1 MACATLKRSLELDP
15 LCSRPSKRRR
25 YNPMTPT
32 VPTKEEEPS
41 PFAEVT
47 PALTMDHISISIRQ
61 EMKRMHRRKKLHY
74 NNYKADSGSGSS
86 DREGSRSPTNNGP
99 PSPSNSDD
107 TPASPTSLSLRR
119 HHHCKDKQL
128 FTFRQVGMIC
138 ERLLKER
145 EDSLRE
151 TYDELLNAK
160 LVEQYDTFVKFTYD
174 QIQKWFE
181 NSAAPSYLS

>member
-41 PFAEVT
+41 SFAEVT
-47 PALTMDHISISIRQ
+47 PSLTMDHISISIRQ
-61 EMKRMHRRKKLHY
+61 EMKRMHRRKKLYY
-74 NNYKADSGSGSS
+74 NNFKTDSGSASGSS
-86 DREGSRSPTNNGP
+86 DREGSRSPTNGP

-107 TPASPTSLSLRR
+107 TPASPTSSLRR
-119 HHHCKDKQL
+119 HHLSKDKQL
-128 FTFRQVGMIC
+128 FTFRQVGLIC

-151 TYDELLNAK
+151 IYDELLNAK

-174 QIQKWFE
+174 QIQKRFE